1 MIILRNF
8 TILEKKLLI
17 FLRDYIEVLSDASYK
32 AKQNSAG
39 LKMITPE
46 QMLQRLP
53 IGLAQAKAGT
63 NSESF
68 LNEIREI
75 VYSLYQSKQ
84 INKKV
89 CNNIIKSI

>member
-39 LKMITPE
+39 LKMLTPE
-46 QMLQRLP
+46 QMFQRLP
-53 IGLAQAKAGT
+53 IGLAQAKAGN
-63 NSESF
+63 NSESL

-89 CNNIIKSI
+89 YNNIIKSI

>member
-39 LKMITPE
+39 LKMLTPE
-46 QMLQRLP
+46 QMFQRLP
-53 IGLAQAKAGT
+53 IGLAQA
-63 NSESF
+63 
-68 LNEIREI
+68 NEIREI

-89 CNNIIKSI
+89 YNNIIKSI

>member
-39 LKMITPE
+39 LKMLTPE
-46 QMLQRLP
+46 QMFQRLP
-53 IGLAQAKAGT
+53 IGLAQA
-63 NSESF
+63 
-68 LNEIREI
+68 NEIREI